1 MYTLSSTSSLIEY
14 LSLIISFVFFKFHF
28 HTSSSFW
35 QGSLGLHSHM
45 FWLRQLEWAFLSLL
59 QWRTIPQTAP
69 SGRSAES
76 FASCHSPLHRLLTSA
91 LLVSHSLHTS
101 QLTPRNVP
109 HYPSHQRIF
118 ISAPFRIKGGFFFLY
133 HSLLLIIPKRKLCI
147 HKSGSALNVMWKV
160 YGKLLCG

>member
-14 LSLIISFVFFKFHF
+14 LSNYQFWGFFKFYF

-45 FWLRQLEWAFLSLL
+45 FWLRQLEWGFSSLP
-59 QWRTIPQTAP
+59 QWRTTPQTAP

-76 FASCHSPLHRLLTSA
+76 FASCQSPLHRLPAAVRVVVLSTP

-109 HYPSHQRIF
+109 HYPSHQRRF
-118 ISAPFRIKGGFFFLY
+118 ISAPFRMNVRGDFYFFI
-133 HSLLLIIPKRKLCI
+133 SLTPFNYTEVQIM
-147 HKSGSALNVMWKV
+147 HT
-160 YGKLLCG
+160 